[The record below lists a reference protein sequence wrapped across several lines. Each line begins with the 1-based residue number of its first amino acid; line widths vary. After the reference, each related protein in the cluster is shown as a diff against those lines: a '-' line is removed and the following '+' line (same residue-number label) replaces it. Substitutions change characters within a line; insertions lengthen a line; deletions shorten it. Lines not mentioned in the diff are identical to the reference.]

1 MARRRSVW
9 FIAVAVGACV
19 GALGVLS
26 ASAAPPAEADA
37 TAVTQWNL
45 IAASTLA
52 GLPMPAGGAA
62 PSSQINM
69 GMVQGAVYDAVNAI
83 TPKHHRPYLLTRRFG
98 NTASNGAA
106 VATAAYLVLK
116 NIVETVPSSISA
128 FTPAMKAIVLASLET
143 QYNAANNA
151 IADSSFKNM
160 GIAAGT
166 AAAQAMIDARKD
178 DGRFGP
184 SQFVANPNPGYW
196 DPVAP
201 NGTNAPDPTPWVGGV
216 EPFLM
221 QSSSQFRSPAPY
233 ALTRPDA
240 LTRAAYTADFIEV
253 KRVGSAT
260 APLVDRSADQTYMA
274 KWWQSNPMVSWND
287 VARQLITRNDLDI
300 SDAARLL
307 AMENLAA
314 ADAAI
319 NTWNNKYYFS
329 FWRPFQAIRRAADDG
344 NSTTSP
350 DLTWTPL
357 ISAPYPEYT
366 SGHLGL
372 DGSHTTVLQKFFG
385 NAPAGGYQITSA
397 FVNPGGPATRT
408 FSSFSQ
414 AVDEI
419 VEARI
424 WAGLHF
430 RLADV
435 QGAQLGTNVANFAAA
450 NYFEAVGNH

>member
-1 MARRRSVW
+1 L
-9 FIAVAVGACV
+9 FIVVAVGAVV

-26 ASAAPPAEADA
+26 ASAKPPAEADA
-37 TAVTQWNL
+37 TSVTQWNL
-45 IAASTLA
+45 TAASTLA

-62 PSSQINM
+62 PATQISM

-83 TPKHHRPYLLTRRFG
+83 TPKHDRPYLLTRRFG
-98 NTASNGAA
+98 NTASDEAA

-116 NIVETVPSSISA
+116 NIVETVPPSIT
-128 FTPAMKAIVLASLET
+128 FPTRGTVLASLGT
-143 QYNAANNA
+143 QYNTATNA
-151 IADSSFKNM
+151 IPDSPSKDR
-160 GIAAGT
+160 GIEAGT
-166 AAAQAMIDARKD
+166 AAAQAMIDARQG

-184 SQFVANPNPGYW
+184 SQFVANANPGYW

-201 NGTNAPDPTPWVGGV
+201 NGTTVLDPTPWVGGV

-221 QSSSQFRSPAPY
+221 QSSSQFRSPEPY
-233 ALTRPDA
+233 AP
-240 LTRAAYTADFIEV
+240 TRAGALASAAYAADVNEV
-253 KRVGSAT
+253 KAIGGDGVVTPSSRDAN
-260 APLVDRSADQTYMA
+260 QTYVA

-287 VARQLITRNDLDI
+287 VARQLIARNHLDI
-300 SDAARLL
+300 SDAARLF

-319 NTWNNKYYFS
+319 NTWNNKYHFS
-329 FWRPFQAIRRAADDG
+329 LWRPFQAVRGAAADG
-344 NSTTSP
+344 NSATSA
-350 DLTWTPL
+350 DTTWTPL

-366 SGHLGL
+366 SGHMGL
-372 DGSHTTVLQKFFG
+372 DGSHTTVLQMFFG
-385 NAPAGGYQITSA
+385 DAPAGGYQITSA
-397 FVNPGGPATRT
+397 FVNPGGSATRT

-430 RLADV
+430 RTADV
-435 QGAQLGTNVANFAAA
+435 QGLQLGTNVANFAAA
-450 NYFEAVGNH
+450 NYFAPVGNH

>member
-1 MARRRSVW
+1 MARRRSVL
-9 FIAVAVGACV
+9 FIVVAVGAVV

-26 ASAAPPAEADA
+26 ASAKPPAEADA
-37 TAVTQWNL
+37 TSVTQWNL
-45 IAASTLA
+45 TAASTLA

-62 PSSQINM
+62 PATQISM

-83 TPKHHRPYLLTRRFG
+83 TPKHDRPYLLTRRFG
-98 NTASNGAA
+98 NTASDEAA

-116 NIVETVPSSISA
+116 NIVETVPPSIT
-128 FTPAMKAIVLASLET
+128 FPTRGDVLASLET
-143 QYNAANNA
+143 QYNASKNA
-151 IADSSFKNM
+151 IPDSPSKDK

-166 AAAQAMIDARKD
+166 AAAQAMIDARQG

-184 SQFVANPNPGYW
+184 SQFVPNANPGYW

-201 NGTNAPDPTPWVGGV
+201 NGTTALDPTPWVGGV

-221 QSSSQFRSPAPY
+221 QSSSQFRSPDPY
-233 ALTRPDA
+233 ASHRADA
-240 LTRAAYTADFIEV
+240 LASAAYAADVNEV
-253 KRVGSAT
+253 KAIGGDGVVTPSTRT
-260 APLVDRSADQTYMA
+260 ADQTYIA

-287 VARQLITRNDLDI
+287 VARQLIARNDLDI

-319 NTWNNKYYFS
+319 NTWNNKYHFS
-329 FWRPFQAIRRAADDG
+329 FWRPFQAIRRAAADG
-344 NSTTSP
+344 NSATSP
-350 DLTWTPL
+350 DTTWTPL

-366 SGHLGL
+366 SGHMGL
-372 DGSHTTVLQKFFG
+372 DGSHTTVLRMFFG

-397 FVNPGGPATRT
+397 FVNPGGSATRT

-430 RLADV
+430 RTADV
-435 QGAQLGTNVANFAAA
+435 QGVQLGTNVANFAAA
-450 NYFEAVGNH
+450 NYFEPVGNH